1 MVRMLGGIGLAGGGR
16 GCRGAW
22 EPDRTHQSLRQGV
35 MIGDGQTIGTQRIS
49 RHLANYNKQ
58 DLTIDT
64 PYGVVTRRVKV
75 TVDDTEVEISIIDPF
90 AALWMIT
97 CPALGFLD
105 DHKRCSPRVQ
115 YVRWERAL

>member
-1 MVRMLGGIGLAGGGR
+1 
-16 GCRGAW
+16 
-22 EPDRTHQSLRQGV
+22 

-75 TVDDTEVEISIIDPF
+75 TVDDTGRSRDIDHRSI
-90 AALWMIT
+90 
-97 CPALGFLD
+97 LGTVD
-105 DHKRCSPRVQ
+105 DHVSSFGFP
-115 YVRWERAL
+115 